1 MVGSVVAAHHDAAL
15 GVSVTRFARLS
26 RCFPPHF
33 HEHCVVGLVV
43 EGSRRL
49 IGGGMP
55 LREAAACTGFA
66 DQAHFS
72 RAFKQVTGLTP
83 GQYARMM
90 RAAEEGP
97 QHGGTSGERG
107 SAPRSASAACGCPV
121 SPAASASKGG
131 RS

>member
-1 MVGSVVAAHHDAAL
+1 MAGSVVAAHHDAAL
-15 GVSVTRFARLS
+15 GVSVARFARLS
-26 RCFPPHF
+26 QRFPPHF
-33 HEHCVVGLVV
+33 HERCVVGLVV
-43 EGSRRL
+43 EGSWRL

-66 DQAHFS
+66 GQAHFS

-90 RAAEEGP
+90 RAAEEGL
-97 QHGGTSGERG
+97 QHSGTPVERI
-107 SAPRSASAACGCPV
+107 SAPRSASAACGRPV
-121 SPAASASKGG
+121 SPAASASEGG